1 MILSRVTEVKNF
13 CFIILILI
21 AFLFSGC
28 TTEKGAHPALKKLNT
43 SAYPLFQDDMGYE
56 GLKEGISQSLV
67 YLKKIPADR
76 AFQFGTDSFTAAH
89 IIRSLEHFLDFI
101 EKKPSPSA
109 LRQFIQS
116 EYAVY
121 QSVGGEKDGK
131 VLFTGYF
138 EPMLEGSQTETED
151 YLYPIYGQPDDLAI
165 VDLSLFSSEFKGK
178 TIIGRVEGKTFVPYY
193 EREEI
198 DDEGAIEG
206 KSPVLAYVKDPIALF
221 FLHVQGSGKVKL
233 QDGHIIHIRY
243 HGKNGRPYRSIGKIL
258 IDEGKISNTEMSMQK
273 IHEYLN
279 AHPEE
284 ISRVLNYNS
293 SYVFFS
299 IADDGPY
306 GAINVKLTPE
316 RSLAIDRS
324 LFPLSALAFIEVQKP
339 ITDKSGNISEWKDC
353 SRFVLNQ
360 DTGGAILGAARADIF
375 WGSGDYAEIAAGHLK
390 HRGNLYI
397 LVLKP

>member
-1 MILSRVTEVKNF
+1 M
-13 CFIILILI
+13 
-21 AFLFSGC
+21 
-28 TTEKGAHPALKKLNT
+28 
-43 SAYPLFQDDMGYE
+43 
-56 GLKEGISQSLV
+56 
-67 YLKKIPADR
+67 
-76 AFQFGTDSFTAAH
+76 
-89 IIRSLEHFLDFI
+89 
-101 EKKPSPSA
+101 
-109 LRQFIQS
+109 
-116 EYAVY
+116 
-121 QSVGGEKDGK
+121 
-131 VLFTGYF
+131 
-138 EPMLEGSQTETED
+138 
-151 YLYPIYGQPDDLAI
+151 
-165 VDLSLFSSEFKGK
+165 
-178 TIIGRVEGKTFVPYY
+178 
-193 EREEI
+193 
-198 DDEGAIEG
+198 
-206 KSPVLAYVKDPIALF
+206 LAYVKDPIALF

-233 QDGHIIHIRY
+233 QDGNIIHIRY

-284 ISRVLNYNS
+284 IGRVLNYNP
-293 SYVFFS
+293 SYVFFN

-324 LFPLSALAFIEVQKP
+324 LFPLSALAFIEVPKP

-353 SRFVLNQ
+353 SRFMLNQ